1 MAIDS
6 TGTLGENGH
15 EKIKRWAANL
25 VNEFDI
31 STSSHTP
38 LDGFTRV
45 EVIQFWGNSPSIHA
59 PDSHAEV
66 DIHLGDYTN
75 KADLKDK
82 IKNLSFKEG
91 HSTIIPHGLALLNSK
106 ISSNPPRKTYV
117 FVVTDGIDDST
128 QSNLGTITP
137 RPGTLQQEAET
148 LKEKN
153 NVKVFAIG
161 FQGKGGMDIANLKT
175 IASPGNVITGM
186 DIDSALEKASN
197 MLCNKPGASTHLTA
211 GEFDRCFV
219 FVLFHRFCFRS
230 ACPFYV
236 WCQFMYGCSVGAPQ
250 ACPHSVLH
258 STIYYHFI
266 FASSDVASVN
276 SECRCVHFPNGGMLC
291 DPVGCELV

>member
-1 MAIDS
+1 MDLYLAIDS
-6 TGTLGENGH
+6 TRTLGENGH

-45 EVIQFWGNSPSIHA
+45 EVIQFWGNSPSIRA

-91 HSTIIPHGLALLNSK
+91 HSTIIPHGLALLNRE

-186 DIDSALEKASN
+186 DIDSALEKTSN

-219 FVLFHRFCFRS
+219 LFCFIVLFSFCL
-230 ACPFYV
+230 PFLCVVPVYV
-236 WCQFMYGCSVGAPQ
+236 WVLCGCSSGLPSQ
-250 ACPHSVLH
+250 CSTFNYILSLH
-258 STIYYHFI
+258 LCII
-266 FASSDVASVN
+266 
-276 SECRCVHFPNGGMLC
+276 RCSQ
-291 DPVGCELV
+291 CEL